1 MVYPS
6 VGKNVH
12 PAHSAK
18 INLYHV
24 DAGFFV
30 RLIGSQISLRAPSEI
45 LSFRGMARRSGPSV
59 SGRCSRIHAALY
71 FNEQNMRVIFANNI
85 RLQMTAPIIAVQDRI
100 SLGSKIE
107 ASEIL
112 SRFSNLKISHFLLS
126 PRRTENCV
134 CARDK
139 VRSQSPFLCV
149 PSSDIP
155 YVRQIRIRDKAC
167 QALRTDDL
175 SLP

>member
-1 MVYPS
+1 MVYAF
-6 VGKNVH
+6 VGKNAH

-30 RLIGSQISLRAPSEI
+30 RLIGAQISLCAPPEI
-45 LSFRGMARRSGPSV
+45 LSFCGMARRAGSAV
-59 SGRCSRIHAALY
+59 SGRRSRVHAALDL
-71 FNEQNMRVIFANNI
+71 NEQNMRVVFTNNI
-85 RLQMTAPIIAVQDRI
+85 RLQMTAPIIAVQNRI
-100 SLGSKIE
+100 SLGNKIT

-126 PRRTENCV
+126 PRRKENCV

-139 VRSQSPFLCV
+139 VRSQ
-149 PSSDIP
+149 
-155 YVRQIRIRDKAC
+155 
-167 QALRTDDL
+167 
-175 SLP
+175 